1 MQIQIN
7 FGNMASSDALWDYIT
22 AEVEQAMDRH
32 KDRIT
37 RVEVHVQDVN
47 ASKGGVDKRVMMEV
61 RPKGLDPIA
70 VEEQADDVYKAVRS
84 AADKLATVLG
94 RRFEKLADTHG
105 RGG

>member
-22 AEVEQAMDRH
+22 GEVETTLERH

-37 RVEVHVQDVN
+37 RVEVHVQDRN
-47 ASKGGVDKRVMMEV
+47 AQKGGVDKRVMMEA
-61 RPKGLDPIA
+61 RPAGLDPIA
-70 VEEQADDVYKAVRS
+70 VEEQADDVYRAVRS
-84 AADKLATVLG
+84 AAEKLATALG

-105 RGG
+105 RGV